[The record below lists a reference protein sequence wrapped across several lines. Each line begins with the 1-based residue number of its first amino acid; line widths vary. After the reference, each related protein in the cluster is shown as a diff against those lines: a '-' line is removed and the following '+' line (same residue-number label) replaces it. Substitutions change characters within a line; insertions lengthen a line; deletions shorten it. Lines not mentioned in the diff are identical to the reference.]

1 VWEVRVEG
9 EILVGLY
16 LCVFD
21 GDDEI
26 EGVEVGPYA
35 DFGELRDYVVRELEG
50 GKAGTRFPTF
60 ILHSDCDGE
69 WSVDD
74 ATKLSTELE
83 KIVGSMKERKAVPFV
98 SEWQSKVAKSIGL
111 VPKSAFESFVDV
123 DGEFV
128 LMRIHNLVR
137 VALEHQL
144 PILFQ

>member
-1 VWEVRVEG
+1 M
-9 EILVGLY
+9 GLY

-21 GDDEI
+21 GEDEI
-26 EGVEVGPYA
+26 DGVEVGPYA

-74 ATKLSTELE
+74 ATKPLAELE
-83 KIVGSMKERKAVPFV
+83 TIVSSMKVQKPVPFF
-98 SEWQSKVAKSIGL
+98 SEWQSRVAKSVGL
-111 VPKSAFESFVDV
+111 VPKSAFESFIDV

-128 LMRIHNLVR
+128 LMRIQNLVG
-137 VALEHQL
+137 VALERQL

>member
-1 VWEVRVEG
+1 M
-9 EILVGLY
+9 GLY
-16 LCVFD
+16 LCVFE

-26 EGVEVGPYA
+26 DGVEVGPYA

-50 GKAGTRFPTF
+50 GQTGAKFPTF

-74 ATKLSTELE
+74 AIKLLAEMEEIIS
-83 KIVGSMKERKAVPFV
+83 SMKTRKPVPFI
-98 SEWQSKVAKSIGL
+98 SEWQRKAAKNNGL
-111 VPKSAFESFVDV
+111 TPKNAYECFVDV

-128 LMRIHNLVR
+128 LMRLHNLVR
-137 VALEHQL
+137 LAVERRL

>member
-1 VWEVRVEG
+1 M
-9 EILVGLY
+9 GLY

-26 EGVEVGPYA
+26 DGVEVGPYA
-35 DFGELRDYVVRELEG
+35 DFGELREYVVRELEG
-50 GKAGTRFPTF
+50 GKGGTRFPTF

-69 WSVDD
+69 WSAAD
-74 ATKLSTELE
+74 ATKLLAELE
-83 KIVGSMKERKAVPFV
+83 NIISSMKVRTPVPFV
-98 SEWQSKVAKSIGL
+98 SEWQRTVAKSIGL

-137 VALEHQL
+137 VSLERQL

>member
-1 VWEVRVEG
+1 M
-9 EILVGLY
+9 GLY

-21 GDDEI
+21 GEDEI
-26 EGVEVGPYA
+26 DGVEVGPYA

-60 ILHSDCDGE
+60 IIHSDCDGQ
-69 WSVDD
+69 WSVED
-74 ATKLSTELE
+74 AAKLLAELE
-83 KIVGSMKERKAVPFV
+83 TIVSSMKAQKPVPFV
-98 SEWQSKVAKSIGL
+98 SEWQRNAARNVGL

-123 DGEFV
+123 DGELV
-128 LMRIHNLVR
+128 LLRIQNLVR

>member
-1 VWEVRVEG
+1 M
-9 EILVGLY
+9 GLY

-26 EGVEVGPYA
+26 DGVEVGPYA

-50 GKAGTRFPTF
+50 GKAGSQFPTF
-60 ILHSDCDGE
+60 ILHSDGDGE
-69 WSVDD
+69 WSVAD
-74 ATKLSTELE
+74 ATKLLAELE
-83 KIVGSMKERKAVPFV
+83 KIISSMKVRKPVPFV
-98 SEWQSKVAKSIGL
+98 SEWQSTVAKSIGL